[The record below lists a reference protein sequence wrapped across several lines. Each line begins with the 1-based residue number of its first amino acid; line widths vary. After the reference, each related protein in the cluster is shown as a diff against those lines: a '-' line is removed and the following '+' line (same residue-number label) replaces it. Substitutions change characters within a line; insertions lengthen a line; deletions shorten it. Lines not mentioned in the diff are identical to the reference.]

1 MMSEQ
6 TYYCTMKGIGWV
18 TLIVTFILIGVPLLV
33 TLAMIGPED
42 YGNYCK
48 MAIHMPCFG
57 LGD

>member
-1 MMSEQ
+1 
-6 TYYCTMKGIGWV
+6 MKGIGWV
-18 TLIVTFILIGVPLLV
+18 TLIVTFILVGVPLLM

-48 MAIHMPCFG
+48 IAIHMPCFG